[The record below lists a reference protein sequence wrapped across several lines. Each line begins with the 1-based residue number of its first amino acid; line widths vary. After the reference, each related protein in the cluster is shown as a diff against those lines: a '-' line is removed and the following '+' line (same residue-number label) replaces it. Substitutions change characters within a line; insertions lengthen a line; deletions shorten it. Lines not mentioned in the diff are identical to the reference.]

1 MARLSKIKGEVKLM
15 IILNNNPAAEKNCR
29 IKQGSATKGR
39 RESTFI
45 SSSLI
50 FLYFMKDNF
59 HMSPLNSIMRAPYI
73 RTQAS

>member
-1 MARLSKIKGEVKLM
+1 M

-29 IKQGSATKGR
+29 IKQGSATNGR

-59 HMSPLNSIMRAPYI
+59 NFHMSPLNSIMRAPYI

>member
-1 MARLSKIKGEVKLM
+1 M

-50 FLYFMKDNF
+50 FLYFIKDNF
-59 HMSPLNSIMRAPYI
+59 HMSIYMSPLNSIMRAPYI

>member
-1 MARLSKIKGEVKLM
+1 M
-15 IILNNNPAAEKNCR
+15 IILNNNPVAEKNCR

-59 HMSPLNSIMRAPYI
+59 NFHMSPLNSIMRAPYI